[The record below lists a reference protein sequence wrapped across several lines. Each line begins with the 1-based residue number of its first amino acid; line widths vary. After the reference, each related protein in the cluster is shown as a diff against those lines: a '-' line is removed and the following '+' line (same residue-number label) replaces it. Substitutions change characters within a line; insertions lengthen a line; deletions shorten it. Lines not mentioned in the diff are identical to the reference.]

1 MKKII
6 SKILLVMFMTTMI
19 HAQNIPEE
27 IQKEID
33 NGEFSKAQYLIK
45 QYLESDTLSANE
57 KNELSFESERLER
70 IKKDFTK
77 TREQIKSEFE
87 KMLPGV
93 LLSDGNIQTMHIRND
108 AKRPDFSLFEL
119 EKYEKEKSL
128 EMRIIDGRRT
138 YFKNAISNLFRINK
152 KLKKQKEE
160 ILGPSVDRLADFK
173 KAIVPVIIAE
183 SEAKKKKLVYE
194 ENFKIIYTLAVK
206 PNAVPAG
213 EIIKCWLPY
222 PKENHPRQQRLKLIK
237 TSEEKYIIA
246 PDSVLQRTI
255 YMEKKAEKDLA
266 TKFTVEY
273 EITGFAEYIDI
284 FSKGVVPTDD
294 PKLSEYITERSPH
307 IVFTDEIKTLSKKIV
322 GDETNPL
329 EKVKKIFTWIHNN
342 IPWASAL
349 EYSTIPNISAYC
361 LENLHGDC
369 GIKTL
374 LFITLCRYNG
384 IPAKWQSGW
393 MLHPVEV
400 NLHDW
405 CEIYIQPFG
414 WVPVDQSFGL
424 INSENEKE
432 KYFYIG
438 NTDPYHLIV
447 NDNYSR
453 LLFPVKIFPRS
464 ETVDFQRGE
473 VEWKGGNLYFDKWN
487 YDMIVSYS
495 KGKENEK

>member
-6 SKILLVMFMTTMI
+6 SKILFVMLMTTLI
-19 HAQNIPEE
+19 SAQNIPEE
-27 IQKEID
+27 IQKAID
-33 NGEFSKAQYLIK
+33 SGEYTRAQKMISEYV
-45 QYLESDTLSANE
+45 SDNKLPDSE
-57 KNELSFESERLER
+57 KEALLFESERLER
-70 IKKDFTK
+70 IRKDFTK
-77 TREQIKSEFE
+77 NRDQILTELE
-87 KMLPGV
+87 KMLPG
-93 LLSDGNIQTMHIRND
+93 
-108 AKRPDFSLFEL
+108 FSFGDL
-119 EKYEKEKSL
+119 EKYERDKSL
-128 EMRIIDGRRT
+128 EMKIIEGKKK
-138 YFKNAISNLFRINK
+138 YFKNAAANLFRTNKQMK
-152 KLKKQKEE
+152 KLKDERLDQ
-160 ILGPSVDRLADFK
+160 PTDRLKDFK
-173 KAIVPVIIAE
+173 KAIVPKIIAE
-183 SEAKKKKLVYE
+183 SKAAEKKLVYE
-194 ENFKIIYTLAVK
+194 ENFKIIYTLTVK

-213 EIIKCWLPY
+213 EIVKCWLPY
-222 PKENHPRQQRLKLIK
+222 PKENHSRQQRLKLLS

-255 YMEKKAEKDLA
+255 YMEKKAKKDSA
-266 TKFTVEY
+266 TKFTFEY
-273 EITGFAEYIDI
+273 EFTAFAEYNDI
-284 FSKGVVPTDD
+284 FSKGIIPPADE
-294 PKLSEYITERSPH
+294 KLSEYVKERTPH
-307 IVFTDEIKTLSKKIV
+307 IIFTDEIKALSAKII

-329 EKVKKIFTWIHNN
+329 EKVKKIFTWIHDN

-374 LFITLCRYNG
+374 LFMTLCRYNG

-405 CEIYIQPFG
+405 CEIYVQPFG

-438 NTDPYHLIV
+438 NTDPYHLII
-447 NDNYSR
+447 NDDYSR
-453 LLFPVKIFPRS
+453 PLFPVKIFPRS

-473 VEWKGGNLYFDKWN
+473 VEWKGGNLYFDQWN
-487 YDMIVSYS
+487 YHLDVSYS

>member
-6 SKILLVMFMTTMI
+6 SKILFVMLMTTLI
-19 HAQNIPEE
+19 SAQNIPEE
-27 IQKEID
+27 IQKAID
-33 NGEFSKAQYLIK
+33 SGEYTRAQKMISEYV
-45 QYLESDTLSANE
+45 SDNKLPDSE
-57 KNELSFESERLER
+57 KEALLFESERLER
-70 IKKDFTK
+70 IRKDFTK
-77 TREQIKSEFE
+77 NRDQILTELE
-87 KMLPGV
+87 KMLPG
-93 LLSDGNIQTMHIRND
+93 
-108 AKRPDFSLFEL
+108 FSFGDL
-119 EKYEKEKSL
+119 EKYERDKSL
-128 EMRIIDGRRT
+128 EMKIIEGKKK
-138 YFKNAISNLFRINK
+138 YFKNAAANLFRTNKQMK
-152 KLKKQKEE
+152 KLKDERLDQ
-160 ILGPSVDRLADFK
+160 PTDRLKDFK
-173 KAIVPVIIAE
+173 KAIVPKIIAE
-183 SEAKKKKLVYE
+183 SKAAEKKLVYE
-194 ENFKIIYTLAVK
+194 ENFKIIYTLTVK

-213 EIIKCWLPY
+213 EIVKCWLPY
-222 PKENHPRQQRLKLIK
+222 PKENHSRQQRLKLLS

-255 YMEKKAEKDLA
+255 YMEKKAKKDSA
-266 TKFTVEY
+266 TKFTFEY
-273 EITGFAEYIDI
+273 EFTAFAEYNDI
-284 FSKGVVPTDD
+284 FSKGIIPPADE
-294 PKLSEYITERSPH
+294 KLSEYVKERTPH
-307 IVFTDEIKTLSKKIV
+307 IIFTDEIKALSAKII

-329 EKVKKIFTWIHNN
+329 EKVKKIFTWIHDN

-349 EYSTIPNISAYC
+349 EYSTIQNISAYC

-374 LFITLCRYNG
+374 LFMTLCRYNG

-405 CEIYIQPFG
+405 CEIYVQPFG

-438 NTDPYHLIV
+438 NTDPYHLII
-447 NDNYSR
+447 NDDYSR
-453 LLFPVKIFPRS
+453 PLFPVKIFPRS

-473 VEWKGGNLYFDKWN
+473 VEWKGGNLYFDQWN
-487 YDMIVSYS
+487 YHLDVSYS

>member
-6 SKILLVMFMTTMI
+6 SKILFVMLMTTLI
-19 HAQNIPEE
+19 SAQNIPEE
-27 IQKEID
+27 IQKAID
-33 NGEFSKAQYLIK
+33 SGEYTRAQNMISEYV
-45 QYLESDTLSANE
+45 SDNKLPDSE
-57 KNELSFESERLER
+57 KEALLFESERLER
-70 IKKDFTK
+70 IRKDFTK
-77 TREQIKSEFE
+77 NRDQILTELE
-87 KMLPGV
+87 KMLPG
-93 LLSDGNIQTMHIRND
+93 
-108 AKRPDFSLFEL
+108 FSFGDL
-119 EKYEKEKSL
+119 EKYERDKSL
-128 EMRIIDGRRT
+128 EMKIIEGKKK
-138 YFKNAISNLFRINK
+138 YFKNAAANLFRTNKQMK
-152 KLKKQKEE
+152 KLKDERLDQ
-160 ILGPSVDRLADFK
+160 PTDRLKDFK
-173 KAIVPVIIAE
+173 KAIVPKIIAE
-183 SEAKKKKLVYE
+183 SKAAEKKLVYE
-194 ENFKIIYTLAVK
+194 ENFTIIYTLTVK

-213 EIIKCWLPY
+213 EIVKCWLPY
-222 PKENHPRQQRLKLIK
+222 PKENHSRQQRLKLLS

-255 YMEKKAEKDLA
+255 YMEKKAKKDSA
-266 TKFTVEY
+266 TKFTFEY
-273 EITGFAEYIDI
+273 EFTAFAEYNDI
-284 FSKGVVPTDD
+284 FSKGIIPTVDA
-294 PKLSEYITERSPH
+294 KLSEYVKERPPH
-307 IVFTDEIKTLSKKIV
+307 IVFTDEIKALSAKII

-329 EKVKKIFTWIHNN
+329 EKVKKIFTWIHDN

-349 EYSTIPNISAYC
+349 EYSTIQNISAYC

-374 LFITLCRYNG
+374 LFMTLCRYNG

-405 CEIYIQPFG
+405 CEIYVQPFG

-438 NTDPYHLIV
+438 NTDPYHLII
-447 NDNYSR
+447 NDDYSR
-453 LLFPVKIFPRS
+453 PLFPVKIFPRS

-473 VEWKGGNLYFDKWN
+473 VEWKGGNLYFDQWN
-487 YDMIVSYS
+487 YHLDVSYS

>member
-1 MKKII
+1 
-6 SKILLVMFMTTMI
+6 MFMTTMI
-19 HAQNIPEE
+19 SAQNIPEE
-27 IQKEID
+27 IQKAID
-33 NGEFSKAQYLIK
+33 SGEYTRAQKMISEYVKTNKLPD
-45 QYLESDTLSANE
+45 SE
-57 KNELSFESERLER
+57 KEALLFESERIKR

-77 TREQIKSEFE
+77 TSLQILAELE
-87 KMLPGV
+87 KI
-93 LLSDGNIQTMHIRND
+93 LSG
-108 AKRPDFSLFEL
+108 FSIDDL
-119 EKYEKEKSL
+119 EKYEKDKSL
-128 EMRIIDGRRT
+128 EMMIIDGEKR
-138 YFKNAISNLFRINK
+138 YFKNAAANLFRINK
-152 KLKKQKEE
+152 GLKKQKEE
-160 ILGPSVDRLADFK
+160 KFGLATDRLGDFK

-183 SEAKKKKLVYE
+183 SKATEKKLVFE
-194 ENFKIIYTLAVK
+194 ENFKIIYTLTVN

-213 EIIKCWLPY
+213 EIVKCWLPY
-222 PKENHPRQQRLKLIK
+222 PKENHSRQQRLKLIS

-255 YMEKKAEKDLA
+255 YMEKKAEKDSA
-266 TKFTVEY
+266 TKFTFEY
-273 EITGFAEYIDI
+273 EFTAFAEYNDI
-284 FSKGVVPTDD
+284 FSRGIVPSDAT
-294 PKLSEYITERSPH
+294 LEEYIKERPPH
-307 IVFTDEIKTLSKKIV
+307 IVFTDEIKTLSQKII
-322 GDETNPL
+322 GNETNQL
-329 EKVKKIFTWIHNN
+329 EKVKKIFTWIHDN

-374 LFITLCRYNG
+374 LFMTLCRHNG

-405 CEIYIQPFG
+405 CEIYVQPFG

-438 NTDPYHLIV
+438 NTDPYHLII
-447 NDNYSR
+447 NDDYSR
-453 LLFPVKIFPRS
+453 PLFPVKIFPRS

-487 YDMIVSYS
+487 YDLDVSYS
-495 KGKENEK
+495 KGKTYEK

>member
-6 SKILLVMFMTTMI
+6 SKILFVMLMTTLI
-19 HAQNIPEE
+19 SAQNIPEE
-27 IQKEID
+27 IQKAID
-33 NGEFSKAQYLIK
+33 SGEYTRAQKMISEYV
-45 QYLESDTLSANE
+45 SDNKLPDSE
-57 KNELSFESERLER
+57 KEALLFESERLER
-70 IKKDFTK
+70 IRKDFTK
-77 TREQIKSEFE
+77 NRDQILTELE
-87 KMLPGV
+87 KMLPG
-93 LLSDGNIQTMHIRND
+93 
-108 AKRPDFSLFEL
+108 FSFGDL
-119 EKYEKEKSL
+119 EKYERDKSL
-128 EMRIIDGRRT
+128 EMKIIEGKKK
-138 YFKNAISNLFRINK
+138 YFKNAAANIFRTNKQMK
-152 KLKKQKEE
+152 KLKDERLDQ
-160 ILGPSVDRLADFK
+160 PTDRLKDFK
-173 KAIVPVIIAE
+173 KAIVPKIIAE
-183 SEAKKKKLVYE
+183 SKAAEKKLVYE
-194 ENFKIIYTLAVK
+194 ENFKIIYTLTVK

-213 EIIKCWLPY
+213 EIVKCWLPY
-222 PKENHPRQQRLKLIK
+222 PKENHSRQQRLKLLS

-255 YMEKKAEKDLA
+255 YMEKKAKKDSA
-266 TKFTVEY
+266 TKFTFEY
-273 EITGFAEYIDI
+273 EFTAFAEYNDI
-284 FSKGVVPTDD
+284 FSKGIIPTVDA
-294 PKLSEYITERSPH
+294 KLSEYVKERPPH
-307 IVFTDEIKTLSKKIV
+307 IVFTDEIKALSAKII

-329 EKVKKIFTWIHNN
+329 EKVKKIFTWIHDN

-349 EYSTIPNISAYC
+349 EYSTIQNISAYC

-374 LFITLCRYNG
+374 LFMTLCRYNG

-405 CEIYIQPFG
+405 CEIYVQPFG

-438 NTDPYHLIV
+438 NTDPYHLII
-447 NDNYSR
+447 NDDYSR
-453 LLFPVKIFPRS
+453 PLFPVKIFPRS

-473 VEWKGGNLYFDKWN
+473 VEWKGGNLYFDQWN
-487 YDMIVSYS
+487 YHLDVSYS

>member
-1 MKKII
+1 M
-6 SKILLVMFMTTMI
+6 MTTLI
-19 HAQNIPEE
+19 SAQNIPEE
-27 IQKEID
+27 IQKAID
-33 NGEFSKAQYLIK
+33 SGEYTRAQKMISEYV
-45 QYLESDTLSANE
+45 SDNKLPDSE
-57 KNELSFESERLER
+57 KEALLFESERLER
-70 IKKDFTK
+70 IRKDFTK
-77 TREQIKSEFE
+77 NRDQILTELE
-87 KMLPGV
+87 KMLPG
-93 LLSDGNIQTMHIRND
+93 
-108 AKRPDFSLFEL
+108 FSFGDL
-119 EKYEKEKSL
+119 EKYERDKSL
-128 EMRIIDGRRT
+128 EMKIIEGKKK
-138 YFKNAISNLFRINK
+138 YFKNAAANLFRTNKQMK
-152 KLKKQKEE
+152 KLKDERLDQ
-160 ILGPSVDRLADFK
+160 PTDRLKDFK
-173 KAIVPVIIAE
+173 KAIVPKIIAE
-183 SEAKKKKLVYE
+183 SKAAEKKLVYE
-194 ENFKIIYTLAVK
+194 ENFKIIYTLTVK

-213 EIIKCWLPY
+213 EIVKCWLPY
-222 PKENHPRQQRLKLIK
+222 PKENHSRQQRLKLLS

-255 YMEKKAEKDLA
+255 YMEKKAKKDSA
-266 TKFTVEY
+266 TKFTFEY
-273 EITGFAEYIDI
+273 EFTAFAEYNDI
-284 FSKGVVPTDD
+284 FSKGIIPPADE
-294 PKLSEYITERSPH
+294 KLSEYVKERTPH
-307 IVFTDEIKTLSKKIV
+307 IIFTDEIKALSAKII

-329 EKVKKIFTWIHNN
+329 EKVKKIFTWIHDN

-374 LFITLCRYNG
+374 LFMTLCRYNG

-405 CEIYIQPFG
+405 CEIYVQPFG

-438 NTDPYHLIV
+438 NTDPYHLII
-447 NDNYSR
+447 NDDYSR
-453 LLFPVKIFPRS
+453 PLFPVKIFPRS

-487 YDMIVSYS
+487 YDLDVSYS

>member
-1 MKKII
+1 
-6 SKILLVMFMTTMI
+6 MTTMI

-33 NGEFSKAQYLIK
+33 SGEYTKAQKMISEYVEMNKLPD
-45 QYLESDTLSANE
+45 SE
-57 KNELSFESERLER
+57 KEALLFESERLER
-70 IKKDFTK
+70 VKKDFTK
-77 TREQIKSEFE
+77 DRGQIKSEFE
-87 KMLPGV
+87 KMLPGI
-93 LLSDGNIQTMHIRND
+93 LLGDFPTAEFRNN
-108 AKRPDFSLFEL
+108 AKRPDFSLFDL
-119 EKYEKEKSL
+119 EKYEIEKSL
-128 EMRIIDGRRT
+128 EMRIIDSQRK
-138 YFKNAISNLFRINK
+138 YFKNAVPNLFRINK

-160 ILGPSVDRLADFK
+160 ILGPSVDRLGDFK

-183 SEAKKKKLVYE
+183 SEAKRKKLVYE
-194 ENFKIIYTLAVK
+194 ENFKIIYTLAVR

-213 EIIKCWLPY
+213 EIVKCWLPY

-237 TSEEKYIIA
+237 TSEEKFIVA

-255 YMEKKAEKDLA
+255 YMEKKAEKDSA

-273 EITGFAEYIDI
+273 EITGFAEYNDI
-284 FSKGVVPTDD
+284 FSRGVVPTDD
-294 PKLSEYITERSPH
+294 PKLSEYITERAPH
-307 IVFTDEIKTLSKKIV
+307 IVFTDEIKTLSQKII
-322 GDETNPL
+322 GNETNQL
-329 EKVKKIFTWIHNN
+329 EKVKKIFTWIHDN

-384 IPAKWQSGW
+384 IPAEWQSGW

-405 CEIYIQPFG
+405 CEIYVQPFG

-424 INSENEKE
+424 INSEDEKE

-447 NDNYSR
+447 NDDYSQP
-453 LLFPVKIFPRS
+453 LFPVKIFPRS

-487 YDMIVSYS
+487 YDLDVSYS
-495 KGKENEK
+495 KGKTYEK

>member
-6 SKILLVMFMTTMI
+6 SKILFVMLMTTLI
-19 HAQNIPEE
+19 SAQNIPEE
-27 IQKEID
+27 IQKAID
-33 NGEFSKAQYLIK
+33 SGEYTRAQKMISEYV
-45 QYLESDTLSANE
+45 SDNKLPDSE
-57 KNELSFESERLER
+57 KEALLFESERLER
-70 IKKDFTK
+70 IRKDFTK
-77 TREQIKSEFE
+77 NRDQILTELE
-87 KMLPGV
+87 KMLPG
-93 LLSDGNIQTMHIRND
+93 
-108 AKRPDFSLFEL
+108 FSFGDL
-119 EKYEKEKSL
+119 EKYERDKSL
-128 EMRIIDGRRT
+128 EMKIIEGKKK
-138 YFKNAISNLFRINK
+138 YFKNAAANIFRTNKQMK
-152 KLKKQKEE
+152 KLKDERLDQ
-160 ILGPSVDRLADFK
+160 PTDRLKDFK
-173 KAIVPVIIAE
+173 KAIVPKIIAE
-183 SEAKKKKLVYE
+183 SKAAEKKLVYE
-194 ENFKIIYTLAVK
+194 ENFKIIYTLTVK

-213 EIIKCWLPY
+213 EIVKCWLPY
-222 PKENHPRQQRLKLIK
+222 PKENHSRQQRLKLLS

-255 YMEKKAEKDLA
+255 YMEKKAKKDSA
-266 TKFTVEY
+266 TKFTFEY
-273 EITGFAEYIDI
+273 EFTAFAEYNDI
-284 FSKGVVPTDD
+284 FSKGIIPTVDA
-294 PKLSEYITERSPH
+294 KLSEYVKERPPH
-307 IVFTDEIKTLSKKIV
+307 IVFTDEIKALSAKII

-329 EKVKKIFTWIHNN
+329 EKVKKIFTWIHDN

-374 LFITLCRYNG
+374 LFMTLCRYNG

-405 CEIYIQPFG
+405 CEIYVQPFG

-438 NTDPYHLIV
+438 NTDPYHLII
-447 NDNYSR
+447 NDDYSR
-453 LLFPVKIFPRS
+453 PLFPVKIFPRS

-473 VEWKGGNLYFDKWN
+473 VEWKGGNLYFDQWN
-487 YDMIVSYS
+487 YHLDVSYS

>member
-6 SKILLVMFMTTMI
+6 SKILFVMLMTTLI
-19 HAQNIPEE
+19 SAQNIPEE
-27 IQKEID
+27 IQKAID
-33 NGEFSKAQYLIK
+33 SGEYTRAQKMISEYV
-45 QYLESDTLSANE
+45 SDNKLPDSE
-57 KNELSFESERLER
+57 KEALLFESERLER
-70 IKKDFTK
+70 IRKDFTK
-77 TREQIKSEFE
+77 NRDQILTELE
-87 KMLPGV
+87 KMLPG
-93 LLSDGNIQTMHIRND
+93 
-108 AKRPDFSLFEL
+108 FSFGDL
-119 EKYEKEKSL
+119 EKYERDKSL
-128 EMRIIDGRRT
+128 EMKIIEGKKK
-138 YFKNAISNLFRINK
+138 YFKNAAANLFRTNKQMK
-152 KLKKQKEE
+152 KLKDERLDQ
-160 ILGPSVDRLADFK
+160 PTDRLKDFK
-173 KAIVPVIIAE
+173 KAIVPKIIAE
-183 SEAKKKKLVYE
+183 SKATEKKLVYE
-194 ENFKIIYTLAVK
+194 ENFKIIYTLTVK

-213 EIIKCWLPY
+213 EIVKCWLPY
-222 PKENHPRQQRLKLIK
+222 PKENHSRQQRLKLLS

-255 YMEKKAEKDLA
+255 YMEKKAKKDSA
-266 TKFTVEY
+266 TKFTFEY
-273 EITGFAEYIDI
+273 EFTAFAEYNDI
-284 FSKGVVPTDD
+284 FSKGIIPTVDA
-294 PKLSEYITERSPH
+294 KLSEYVKERPPH
-307 IVFTDEIKTLSKKIV
+307 IVFTDEIKALSAKII

-329 EKVKKIFTWIHNN
+329 EKVKKIFTWIHDN

-349 EYSTIPNISAYC
+349 EYSTIQNISAYC

-374 LFITLCRYNG
+374 LFMTLCRYNG

-405 CEIYIQPFG
+405 CEIYVQPFG

-438 NTDPYHLIV
+438 NTDPYHLII
-447 NDNYSR
+447 NDDYSR
-453 LLFPVKIFPRS
+453 PLFPVKIFPRS

-473 VEWKGGNLYFDKWN
+473 VEWKGGNLYFDQWN
-487 YDMIVSYS
+487 YHLDVSYS

>member
-6 SKILLVMFMTTMI
+6 SKILFVMLMTTLI
-19 HAQNIPEE
+19 SAQNIPEE
-27 IQKEID
+27 IQKAID
-33 NGEFSKAQYLIK
+33 SGEYTRAQKMISEYV
-45 QYLESDTLSANE
+45 SDNKLPDSE
-57 KNELSFESERLER
+57 KEALLFESERLER
-70 IKKDFTK
+70 IRKDFTK
-77 TREQIKSEFE
+77 NRDQILTELE
-87 KMLPGV
+87 KMLPG
-93 LLSDGNIQTMHIRND
+93 
-108 AKRPDFSLFEL
+108 FSFGDL
-119 EKYEKEKSL
+119 EKYERDKSL
-128 EMRIIDGRRT
+128 EMKIIEGKKK
-138 YFKNAISNLFRINK
+138 YFKNAAANLFRTNKQMK
-152 KLKKQKEE
+152 KLKDERLDQ
-160 ILGPSVDRLADFK
+160 PTDRLKDFK
-173 KAIVPVIIAE
+173 KAIVPKIIAE
-183 SEAKKKKLVYE
+183 SKAAEKKLVYE
-194 ENFKIIYTLAVK
+194 ENFTIIYTLTVK

-213 EIIKCWLPY
+213 EIVKCWLPY
-222 PKENHPRQQRLKLIK
+222 PKENHSRQQRLKLLS

-255 YMEKKAEKDLA
+255 YMKKKVKKDSA
-266 TKFTVEY
+266 TKFTFEY
-273 EITGFAEYIDI
+273 EFTAFAEYNDI
-284 FSKGVVPTDD
+284 FSKGIIPPADE
-294 PKLSEYITERSPH
+294 KLSEYVKERTPH
-307 IVFTDEIKTLSKKIV
+307 IIFTDEIKALSAKII

-329 EKVKKIFTWIHNN
+329 EKVKKIFTWIHDN

-349 EYSTIPNISAYC
+349 EYSTIQNISAYC

-374 LFITLCRYNG
+374 LFMTLCRYNG

-405 CEIYIQPFG
+405 CEIYVQPFG

-438 NTDPYHLIV
+438 NTDPYHLII
-447 NDNYSR
+447 NDDYSR
-453 LLFPVKIFPRS
+453 PLFPVKIFPRS

-473 VEWKGGNLYFDKWN
+473 VEWKGGNLYFDQWN
-487 YDMIVSYS
+487 YHLDVSYS

>member
-6 SKILLVMFMTTMI
+6 SKILFVMLMTTLI
-19 HAQNIPEE
+19 SAQNIPEE
-27 IQKEID
+27 IQKAID
-33 NGEFSKAQYLIK
+33 SGEYTRAQKMISEYV
-45 QYLESDTLSANE
+45 SDNKLPDSE
-57 KNELSFESERLER
+57 KEALLFESERLER
-70 IKKDFTK
+70 IRKDFTK
-77 TREQIKSEFE
+77 NRDQILTELE
-87 KMLPGV
+87 KMLPG
-93 LLSDGNIQTMHIRND
+93 
-108 AKRPDFSLFEL
+108 FSFGDL
-119 EKYEKEKSL
+119 EKYERDKSL
-128 EMRIIDGRRT
+128 EMKIIEGKKK
-138 YFKNAISNLFRINK
+138 YFKNAAANLFRTNKQMK
-152 KLKKQKEE
+152 KLKDERLDQ
-160 ILGPSVDRLADFK
+160 PTDRLKDFK
-173 KAIVPVIIAE
+173 KAIVPKIIAE
-183 SEAKKKKLVYE
+183 SKAAEKKLVYE
-194 ENFKIIYTLAVK
+194 ENFKIIYTLTVK

-213 EIIKCWLPY
+213 EIVKCWLPY
-222 PKENHPRQQRLKLIK
+222 PKENHSRQQRLKLLS

-255 YMEKKAEKDLA
+255 YMKKKVKKDSA
-266 TKFTVEY
+266 TKFTFEY
-273 EITGFAEYIDI
+273 EFTAFAEYNDI
-284 FSKGVVPTDD
+284 FSKGIIPPADE
-294 PKLSEYITERSPH
+294 KLSEYVKERTPH
-307 IVFTDEIKTLSKKIV
+307 IIFTDEIKALSAKII

-329 EKVKKIFTWIHNN
+329 EKVKKIFTWIHDN

-349 EYSTIPNISAYC
+349 EYSTIQNISAYC

-374 LFITLCRYNG
+374 LFMTLCRYNG

-405 CEIYIQPFG
+405 CEIYVQPFG

-438 NTDPYHLIV
+438 NTDPYHLII
-447 NDNYSR
+447 NDDYSR
-453 LLFPVKIFPRS
+453 PLFPVKIFPRS

-473 VEWKGGNLYFDKWN
+473 VEWKGGNLYFDQWN
-487 YDMIVSYS
+487 YHLDVSYS

>member
-6 SKILLVMFMTTMI
+6 SKILFVMLMTTLI
-19 HAQNIPEE
+19 SAQNIPEE
-27 IQKEID
+27 IQKAID
-33 NGEFSKAQYLIK
+33 SGEYTRAQKMISEYV
-45 QYLESDTLSANE
+45 SDNKLPDSE
-57 KNELSFESERLER
+57 KEALLFESERLER
-70 IKKDFTK
+70 IRKDFTK
-77 TREQIKSEFE
+77 NRDQILTELE
-87 KMLPGV
+87 KMLPG
-93 LLSDGNIQTMHIRND
+93 
-108 AKRPDFSLFEL
+108 FSFGDL
-119 EKYEKEKSL
+119 EKYERDKSL
-128 EMRIIDGRRT
+128 EMKIIEGKKK
-138 YFKNAISNLFRINK
+138 YFKNAAANIFRTNKQMK
-152 KLKKQKEE
+152 KLKDERLDQ
-160 ILGPSVDRLADFK
+160 PTDRLKDFK
-173 KAIVPVIIAE
+173 KAIVPKIIAE
-183 SEAKKKKLVYE
+183 SKAAEKKLVYE
-194 ENFKIIYTLAVK
+194 ENFKIIYTLTVK

-213 EIIKCWLPY
+213 EIVKCWLPY
-222 PKENHPRQQRLKLIK
+222 PKENHSRQQRLKLLS

-255 YMEKKAEKDLA
+255 YMKKKVKKDSA
-266 TKFTVEY
+266 TKFTFEY
-273 EITGFAEYIDI
+273 EFTAFAEYNDI
-284 FSKGVVPTDD
+284 FSKGIIPTVDA
-294 PKLSEYITERSPH
+294 KLSEYVKERPPH
-307 IVFTDEIKTLSKKIV
+307 IVFTDEIKALSAKII

-329 EKVKKIFTWIHNN
+329 EKVKKIFTWIHDN

-349 EYSTIPNISAYC
+349 EYSTIQNISAYC

-374 LFITLCRYNG
+374 LFMTLCRYNG

-405 CEIYIQPFG
+405 CEIYVQPFG

-438 NTDPYHLIV
+438 NTDPYHLII
-447 NDNYSR
+447 NDDYSR
-453 LLFPVKIFPRS
+453 PLFPVKIFPRS

-473 VEWKGGNLYFDKWN
+473 VEWKGGNLYFDQWN
-487 YDMIVSYS
+487 YHLDVSYS

>member
-6 SKILLVMFMTTMI
+6 SKILFVMLMTTLI
-19 HAQNIPEE
+19 SAQNIPEE
-27 IQKEID
+27 IQKAID
-33 NGEFSKAQYLIK
+33 SGEYTRAQKMISEYV
-45 QYLESDTLSANE
+45 SDNKLPDSE
-57 KNELSFESERLER
+57 KEALLFESERLER
-70 IKKDFTK
+70 IRKDFTK
-77 TREQIKSEFE
+77 NRDQILTELE
-87 KMLPGV
+87 KMLPG
-93 LLSDGNIQTMHIRND
+93 
-108 AKRPDFSLFEL
+108 FSFGDL
-119 EKYEKEKSL
+119 EKYERDKSL
-128 EMRIIDGRRT
+128 EMKIIEGKKK
-138 YFKNAISNLFRINK
+138 YFKNAAANLFRTNKQMK
-152 KLKKQKEE
+152 KLKDERLDQ
-160 ILGPSVDRLADFK
+160 PTDRLKDFK
-173 KAIVPVIIAE
+173 KAIVPKIIAE
-183 SEAKKKKLVYE
+183 SKAAEKKLVYE
-194 ENFKIIYTLAVK
+194 ENFTIIYTLTVK

-213 EIIKCWLPY
+213 EIVKCWLPY
-222 PKENHPRQQRLKLIK
+222 PKENHSRQQRLKLLS

-255 YMEKKAEKDLA
+255 YMEKKAKKDSA
-266 TKFTVEY
+266 TKFTFEY
-273 EITGFAEYIDI
+273 EFTAFAEYNDI
-284 FSKGVVPTDD
+284 FSKGIIPPADE
-294 PKLSEYITERSPH
+294 KLSEYVKERTPH
-307 IVFTDEIKTLSKKIV
+307 IIFTDEIKALSAKII

-329 EKVKKIFTWIHNN
+329 EKVKKIFTWIHDN

-349 EYSTIPNISAYC
+349 EYSTIQNISAYC

-374 LFITLCRYNG
+374 LFMTLCRYNG

-405 CEIYIQPFG
+405 CEIYVQPFG

-438 NTDPYHLIV
+438 NTDPYHLII
-447 NDNYSR
+447 NDDYSR
-453 LLFPVKIFPRS
+453 PLFPVKIFPRS

-473 VEWKGGNLYFDKWN
+473 VEWKGGNLYFDQWN
-487 YDMIVSYS
+487 YHLDVSYS

>member
-6 SKILLVMFMTTMI
+6 SKILFVMLMTTLI
-19 HAQNIPEE
+19 SAQNIPEE
-27 IQKEID
+27 IQKAID
-33 NGEFSKAQYLIK
+33 SGEYTRAQNMISEYV
-45 QYLESDTLSANE
+45 SDNKLPDSE
-57 KNELSFESERLER
+57 KEALLFESERLER
-70 IKKDFTK
+70 IRKDFTK
-77 TREQIKSEFE
+77 NRDQILTELE
-87 KMLPGV
+87 KMLPG
-93 LLSDGNIQTMHIRND
+93 
-108 AKRPDFSLFEL
+108 FSFGDL
-119 EKYEKEKSL
+119 EKYERDKSL
-128 EMRIIDGRRT
+128 EMKIIEGKKK
-138 YFKNAISNLFRINK
+138 YFKNAAANLFRTNKQMK
-152 KLKKQKEE
+152 KLKDERLDQ
-160 ILGPSVDRLADFK
+160 PTDRLKDFK
-173 KAIVPVIIAE
+173 KAIVPKIIAE
-183 SEAKKKKLVYE
+183 SKAAEKKLVYE
-194 ENFKIIYTLAVK
+194 ENFKIIYTLTVK

-213 EIIKCWLPY
+213 EIVKCWLPY
-222 PKENHPRQQRLKLIK
+222 PKENHSRQQRLKLLS

-255 YMEKKAEKDLA
+255 YMEKKAKKDSA
-266 TKFTVEY
+266 TKFTFEY
-273 EITGFAEYIDI
+273 EFTAFAEYNDI
-284 FSKGVVPTDD
+284 FSKGIIPTVDA
-294 PKLSEYITERSPH
+294 KLSEYVKERPPH
-307 IVFTDEIKTLSKKIV
+307 IVFTDEIKALSAKII

-329 EKVKKIFTWIHNN
+329 EKVKKIFTWIHDN

-349 EYSTIPNISAYC
+349 EYSTIQNISAYC

-374 LFITLCRYNG
+374 LFMTLCRYNG

-405 CEIYIQPFG
+405 CEIYVQPFG

-438 NTDPYHLIV
+438 NTDPYHLII
-447 NDNYSR
+447 NDDYSR
-453 LLFPVKIFPRS
+453 PLFPVKIFPRS

-473 VEWKGGNLYFDKWN
+473 VEWKGGNLYFDQWN
-487 YDMIVSYS
+487 YHLDVSYS

>member
-6 SKILLVMFMTTMI
+6 SKILFVMLMTTLI
-19 HAQNIPEE
+19 SAQNIPEE
-27 IQKEID
+27 IQKAID
-33 NGEFSKAQYLIK
+33 SGEYTRAQKMISEYV
-45 QYLESDTLSANE
+45 SDNKLPDSE
-57 KNELSFESERLER
+57 KEALLFESERLER
-70 IKKDFTK
+70 IRKDFTK
-77 TREQIKSEFE
+77 NRDQILTELE
-87 KMLPGV
+87 KMLPG
-93 LLSDGNIQTMHIRND
+93 
-108 AKRPDFSLFEL
+108 FSFGDL
-119 EKYEKEKSL
+119 EKYERDKSL
-128 EMRIIDGRRT
+128 EMKIIEGKKK
-138 YFKNAISNLFRINK
+138 YFKNAAANLFRTNKQMK
-152 KLKKQKEE
+152 KLKDERLDQ
-160 ILGPSVDRLADFK
+160 PTDRLKDFK
-173 KAIVPVIIAE
+173 KAIVPKIIAE
-183 SEAKKKKLVYE
+183 SKAAEKKLVYE
-194 ENFKIIYTLAVK
+194 ENFKIIYTLTVK

-213 EIIKCWLPY
+213 EIVKCWLPY
-222 PKENHPRQQRLKLIK
+222 PKENHSRQQRLKLLS

-255 YMEKKAEKDLA
+255 YMKKKVKKDSA
-266 TKFTVEY
+266 TKFTFEY
-273 EITGFAEYIDI
+273 EFTAFAEYNDI
-284 FSKGVVPTDD
+284 FSKGIIPTVDA
-294 PKLSEYITERSPH
+294 KLSEYVKERPPH
-307 IVFTDEIKTLSKKIV
+307 IVFTDEIKALSAKII

-329 EKVKKIFTWIHNN
+329 EKVKKIFTWIHDN

-374 LFITLCRYNG
+374 LFMTLCRYNG

-405 CEIYIQPFG
+405 CEIYVQPFG

-438 NTDPYHLIV
+438 NTDPYHLII
-447 NDNYSR
+447 NDDYSR
-453 LLFPVKIFPRS
+453 PLFPVKIFPRS

-473 VEWKGGNLYFDKWN
+473 VEWKGGNLYFDQWN
-487 YDMIVSYS
+487 YHLDVSYS

>member
-6 SKILLVMFMTTMI
+6 SKILFVMLMTTLI
-19 HAQNIPEE
+19 SAQNIPEE
-27 IQKEID
+27 IQKAID
-33 NGEFSKAQYLIK
+33 SGEYTRAQKMISEYV
-45 QYLESDTLSANE
+45 SDNKLPDSE
-57 KNELSFESERLER
+57 KEALLFESERLER
-70 IKKDFTK
+70 IRKDFTK
-77 TREQIKSEFE
+77 NRDQILTELE
-87 KMLPGV
+87 KMLPG
-93 LLSDGNIQTMHIRND
+93 
-108 AKRPDFSLFEL
+108 FSFGDL
-119 EKYEKEKSL
+119 EKYERDKSL
-128 EMRIIDGRRT
+128 EMKIIEGKKK
-138 YFKNAISNLFRINK
+138 YFKNAAANLFRTNKQMK
-152 KLKKQKEE
+152 KLKDERLDQ
-160 ILGPSVDRLADFK
+160 PTDRLKDFK
-173 KAIVPVIIAE
+173 KAIVPKIIAE
-183 SEAKKKKLVYE
+183 SKAAEKKLVYE
-194 ENFKIIYTLAVK
+194 ENFKIIYTLTVK

-213 EIIKCWLPY
+213 EIVKCWLPY
-222 PKENHPRQQRLKLIK
+222 PKENHSRQQRLKLLS

-255 YMEKKAEKDLA
+255 YMKKKVKKDSA
-266 TKFTVEY
+266 TKFTFEY
-273 EITGFAEYIDI
+273 EFTAFAEYNDI
-284 FSKGVVPTDD
+284 FSKGIIPTVDA
-294 PKLSEYITERSPH
+294 KLSEYVKERPPH
-307 IVFTDEIKTLSKKIV
+307 IVFTDEIKALSAKII

-329 EKVKKIFTWIHNN
+329 EKVKKIFTWIHDN

-349 EYSTIPNISAYC
+349 EYSTIQNISAYC

-374 LFITLCRYNG
+374 LFMTLCRYNG

-405 CEIYIQPFG
+405 CEIYVQPFG

-438 NTDPYHLIV
+438 NTDPYHLII
-447 NDNYSR
+447 NDDYSR
-453 LLFPVKIFPRS
+453 PLFPVKIFPRS

-473 VEWKGGNLYFDKWN
+473 VEWKGGNLYFDQWN
-487 YDMIVSYS
+487 YHLDVSYS

>member
-6 SKILLVMFMTTMI
+6 SKILFVMLMTTLI
-19 HAQNIPEE
+19 SAQNIPEE
-27 IQKEID
+27 IQKAID
-33 NGEFSKAQYLIK
+33 SGEYTRAQKMISEYV
-45 QYLESDTLSANE
+45 SDNKLPDSE
-57 KNELSFESERLER
+57 KEALLFESERLER
-70 IKKDFTK
+70 IRKDFTK
-77 TREQIKSEFE
+77 NRDQILTELE
-87 KMLPGV
+87 KMLPG
-93 LLSDGNIQTMHIRND
+93 
-108 AKRPDFSLFEL
+108 FSFGDL
-119 EKYEKEKSL
+119 EKYERDKSL
-128 EMRIIDGRRT
+128 EMKIIEGKKK
-138 YFKNAISNLFRINK
+138 YFKNAAANLFRTNKQMK
-152 KLKKQKEE
+152 KLKDERLDQ
-160 ILGPSVDRLADFK
+160 PTDRLKDFK
-173 KAIVPVIIAE
+173 KAIVPKIIAE
-183 SEAKKKKLVYE
+183 SKATEKKLVYE
-194 ENFKIIYTLAVK
+194 ENFKIIYTLTVK

-213 EIIKCWLPY
+213 EIVKCWLPY
-222 PKENHPRQQRLKLIK
+222 PKENHSRQQRLKLLS

-255 YMEKKAEKDLA
+255 YMKKKVKKDSA
-266 TKFTVEY
+266 TKFTFEY
-273 EITGFAEYIDI
+273 EFTAFAEYNDI
-284 FSKGVVPTDD
+284 FSKGIIPTVDA
-294 PKLSEYITERSPH
+294 KLSEYVKERPPH
-307 IVFTDEIKTLSKKIV
+307 IVFTDEIKALSAKII

-329 EKVKKIFTWIHNN
+329 EKVKKIFTWIHDN

-374 LFITLCRYNG
+374 LFMTLCRYNG

-405 CEIYIQPFG
+405 CEIYVQPFG

-438 NTDPYHLIV
+438 NTDPYHLII
-447 NDNYSR
+447 NDDYSR
-453 LLFPVKIFPRS
+453 PLFPVKIFPRS

-473 VEWKGGNLYFDKWN
+473 VEWKGGNLYFDQWN
-487 YDMIVSYS
+487 YHLDVSYS